1 MITDGKFFAFKTK
14 IGLAPSSE
22 GIGPITDWHAGGGD
36 FVVVLGN

>member
-14 IGLAPSSE
+14 IGPPSSE